1 MRKAVVLIVDD
12 EELNRAVFRDALQAE
27 GYEVFTAGGTAEAMG
42 VLDAREVSAIVC
54 DIHMPHNGV
63 KLFEYLLKKFPH
75 LEERF
80 VFVTGD
86 PSRAAALEQFARP
99 AKCLFRPFPIRDL
112 LDSVRGALPPEPVL
126 S

>member
-1 MRKAVVLIVDD
+1 MRKPVVLVVDD

-27 GYEVFTAGGTAEAMG
+27 GYAVFTAAGTAEAVA
-42 VLDAREVSAIVC
+42 VLQTREVGAVVC
-54 DIHMPHNGV
+54 DIHMPHNGL
-63 KLFEYLLKKFPH
+63 KLFEYLLKDYPH

-86 PSRAAALEQFARP
+86 PSRAAALEPLTRP
-99 AKCLFRPFPIRDL
+99 AKCLFRPFPIRTL
-112 LDSVRGALPPEPVL
+112 VESVRAALPPEPVL

>member
-1 MRKAVVLIVDD
+1 MRKPVVLVVDD

-27 GYEVFTAGGTAEAMG
+27 GYAVFTAAGTAEAVA
-42 VLDAREVSAIVC
+42 VLQTREVGAVVC
-54 DIHMPHNGV
+54 DIHMPHNGL
-63 KLFEYLLKKFPH
+63 KLFEYLLKNFPH

-86 PSRAAALEQFARP
+86 PSRAAALEQLTRP
-99 AKCLFRPFPIRDL
+99 AKCLFRPFPIRTL
-112 LDSVRGALPPEPVL
+112 VESVRAALPPEPVL